1 MTTNTAYG
9 ISFPTRSTSHTRTLS
24 AAAALSLVVAGSLMT
39 ARPAHAAPP
48 TVADSGRVTVVARNL
63 DNPRG
68 LAFGSHDDLY
78 IAESGHGGSLCLG
91 DGPTGPQC
99 AGLTSGMSK
108 LVDGRLTKVL
118 DGLIS
123 VASPDGTAA
132 AGLSAVSTQGSRIY
146 GQMAASSAGV
156 PPTAPPGPVV
166 RAAKAELGRT
176 ISIDRHGSWSALA
189 PTGNRDYAWTN
200 HHQYLQPD
208 QFPDANP
215 NALLT
220 VGRTQYVAD
229 AGSNLIA
236 KVDDQGR
243 VSTWAYLTVPAGS
256 VTDGVPTCIAKAPD
270 GSFYVG
276 ELLGGEYAPGHAR
289 VWRIANGVAS
299 VKWSGFTGIQGC
311 GFDDSGNFYATEFQA
326 NGMFG
331 PDPSGALIKVAP
343 NGTRTTLGAG
353 QLSFPSGFAYD
364 DGAVYVSNWSI
375 MPAANAGGPTGEVVR
390 IAVDD

>member
-1 MTTNTAYG
+1 MTTNIAYG
-9 ISFPTRSTSHTRTLS
+9 MSFPTRSTSRTRTLS
-24 AAAALSLVVAGSLMT
+24 ASAALSLVVAGSLMA

-48 TVADSGRVTVVARNL
+48 TDADGARVTVVARNL

-91 DGPTGPQC
+91 NGPEGPQC
-99 AGLTSGMSK
+99 AGLTSGVSK
-108 LVDGRLTKVL
+108 LADGRLTKVL

-132 AGLSAVSTQGSRIY
+132 GGLSAVSTQGNRLY
-146 GQMAASSAGV
+146 GQMAANGAGV
-156 PPTAPPGPVV
+156 PPNAPPGPVV

-176 ISIDRHGSWSALA
+176 ITIDRHGSWSALA

-200 HHQYLQPD
+200 RHQDLQPD

-215 NALLT
+215 NALMT
-220 VGRTQYVAD
+220 IGRTHYVAD
-229 AGSNLIA
+229 AGANLIA

-243 VSTWAYLTVPAGS
+243 VSTLTYLPVPAGA
-256 VTDGVPTCIAKAPD
+256 VTDAVPTCIAKAPD

-276 ELLGGEYAPGHAR
+276 ELLGGDYAPGHAR

-375 MPAANAGGPTGEVVR
+375 MPASNGGGPTGEVVR
-390 IAVDD
+390 ISVDD